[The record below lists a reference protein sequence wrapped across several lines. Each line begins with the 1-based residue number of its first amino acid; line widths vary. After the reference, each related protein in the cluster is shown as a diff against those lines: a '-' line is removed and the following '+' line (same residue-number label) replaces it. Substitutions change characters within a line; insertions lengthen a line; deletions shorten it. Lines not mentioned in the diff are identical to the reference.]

1 MLLDWLS
8 RSCGH
13 LSLRSVEQGT
23 ESGDRRAGED
33 PSLELLLAKTF
44 IV

>member
-13 LSLRSVEQGT
+13 LSLPSVEQGT
-23 ESGDRRAGED
+23 ESGDRRAED
-33 PSLELLLAKTF
+33 ASLELLLAKTF